1 MNQADRSAQFT
12 EYVVARQ
19 LWLRRLAY
27 LLCRDWHRSDD
38 LVQSS
43 LAKLYANW
51 HRIDQSASPDGYAR
65 TVLVNTFIS
74 EERGRRWKRIVLVRD
89 VEEGENAP
97 EQDVDGVLDLRR
109 ALIHLPARQ
118 RATLVLRYYSE
129 LSVDETAQALGCSA
143 GTVKS
148 QTSHALTTLRRLL
161 HIDETDEAIA
171 NAATGISHIAP
182 AYNEKG

>member
-1 MNQADRSAQFT
+1 MNQADRSTQFT

-38 LVQSS
+38 LVQSA

-89 VEEGENAP
+89 VEDGESAP
-97 EQDVDGVLDLRR
+97 QPDLDDVLDLRK
-109 ALIHLPARQ
+109 AMIHLPARQ

-129 LSVDETAQALGCSA
+129 LSVDETAQILGCSA

-148 QTSHALTTLRRLL
+148 QTSHALTTLRRLM
-161 HIDETDEAIA
+161 HIDDTDEAIA
-171 NAATGISHIAP
+171 ETTTAISRIAP
-182 AYNEKG
+182 AFNEKG